1 MRSLV
6 VPVLLSLSLL
16 SAASLE
22 ATGPSTA
29 TYPRPE
35 DVASPDAI
43 VAALYEVISGPAG
56 QPRDFDRMRSL
67 FMPGAILVATAPRPD
82 GTVGHR
88 TMSVDDYIAS
98 NGPGLTASGFTE
110 REIGRTSERFGTIM
124 HTFSAYEGTFTHDD
138 GRPGSVRGINTI
150 QLFGDG
156 TRWWIVSVLWQP
168 EDAEKIPKRYLGKS

>member
-1 MRSLV
+1 MV
-6 VPVLLSLSLL
+6 
-16 SAASLE
+16 
-22 ATGPSTA
+22 ATGPGRHSTI
-29 TYPRPE
+29 T
-35 DVASPDAI
+35 
-43 VAALYEVISGPAG
+43 
-56 QPRDFDRMRSL
+56 
-67 FMPGAILVATAPRPD
+67 
-82 GTVGHR
+82 HR

-124 HTFSAYEGTFTHDD
+124 HAFSAYEGTFTHDD

-168 EDAEKIPKRYLGKS
+168 EGAEKIPERLLGP